1 MEQATEKE
9 LNMQRWLT
17 AAYNHML
24 QSLYAIHNALALYEP
39 QVAEP
44 EQEAKEEQVVPFT
57 VIKGDQDIEG

>member
-17 AAYNHML
+17 AAYNYML
-24 QSLYAIHNALALYEP
+24 QSLYALHNALGLHGP
-39 QVAEP
+39 QVVES
-44 EQEAKEEQVVPFT
+44 EQEAEEEQVVPFT